1 MADGQ
6 EMTFW
11 DHLEVLRWS
20 IIRVL
25 AVVLVL
31 FIAAFILMPTIFD
44 SAILAPTTGDFFL
57 YRAFGKIFPGD
68 FKIDIVNINVTAPF
82 FTHMKT
88 SFLLALVVGFPYLL
102 VELWLFVKPALYTNE
117 KKGMGG
123 ALLAIALLFY
133 LGCAVG
139 YLVVFPLTFRFLAG
153 YHIGTGILTQISL
166 NSYISTFVSIIFIMG
181 LVFEL
186 PVLAWVLS
194 KFGIVNKPLLK
205 KYRRHA
211 IVVLLV
217 LAAVITPTGDPF
229 TLMVVFLPLYLLYE
243 ISILVV
249 RDAPASE
256 EESDLDAAAK

>member
-1 MADGQ
+1 MSD

-20 IIRVL
+20 IFRTLGAI
-25 AVVLVL
+25 LVL
-31 FIAAFILMPTIFD
+31 FVVAFAFMPSLFD
-44 SAILAPTTGDFFL
+44 AAILAPTSGDFFA
-57 YRAFGKIFPGD
+57 YRLFGGLFSSD
-68 FKIDIVNINVTAPF
+68 FKVDIVNINVTAPF
-82 FTHMKT
+82 FTHMRT
-88 SFLLALVVGFPYLL
+88 AFMLALVVGFPYLL
-102 VELWLFVKPALYTNE
+102 VEIWLFVKPALYRNE
-117 KKGMGG
+117 KRGMG
-123 ALLAIALLFY
+123 LAMLAVAFLFY

-186 PVLAWVLS
+186 PVLAWVLG
-194 KFGIVNKPLLK
+194 KFGIVNKDMLR
-205 KYRRHA
+205 KYRRYA

-229 TLMVVFLPLYLLYE
+229 TLMVVFLPLFLLYE
-243 ISILVV
+243 LSILVV
-249 RDAPASE
+249 PAAVVE
-256 EESDLDAAAK
+256 

>member
-1 MADGQ
+1 MAKDG

-20 IIRVL
+20 IFRTLGVVL
-25 AVVLVL
+25 AL
-31 FIAAFILMPTIFD
+31 FIAAFVVMPSLFD
-44 SAILAPTTGDFFL
+44 SVILAPTTEQFFV
-57 YRAFGKIFPGD
+57 YQAIGGVFAEP
-68 FKIDIVNINVTAPF
+68 FKIDIININVTAPF
-82 FTHMKT
+82 FTHMRT

-102 VELWLFVKPALYTNE
+102 VELWLFVKPALYKNE
-117 KKGMGG
+117 KKGIRA
-123 ALLAIALLFY
+123 ALLAVALLFY

-166 NSYISTFVSIIFIMG
+166 NSYISTFISIIFIMG

-194 KFGIVNKPLLK
+194 KIGIVNKDMLK
-205 KYRRHA
+205 KYRSYA
-211 IVVLLV
+211 VVILLV
-217 LAAVITPTGDPF
+217 LAAIITPTGDPF

-243 ISILVV
+243 VSILVV
-249 RDAPASE
+249 KPAAE
-256 EESDLDAAAK
+256 ETEA

>member
-1 MADGQ
+1 MSD

-20 IIRVL
+20 IFRTLGAI
-25 AVVLVL
+25 LVL
-31 FIAAFILMPTIFD
+31 FVVAFAFMPSLFD
-44 SAILAPTTGDFFL
+44 AAILAPTSGDFFA
-57 YRAFGKIFPGD
+57 YRLFGGLFSSD
-68 FKIDIVNINVTAPF
+68 FKVDIVNINVTAPF
-82 FTHMKT
+82 FTHMRT
-88 SFLLALVVGFPYLL
+88 AFMLALVVGFPYLL
-102 VELWLFVKPALYTNE
+102 VEIWLFVKPALYRNE
-117 KKGMGG
+117 KRGMG
-123 ALLAIALLFY
+123 LAMLAVAFLFY

-186 PVLAWVLS
+186 PVLAWVLG
-194 KFGIVNKPLLK
+194 KFGIVNKDMLR
-205 KYRRHA
+205 KYRRYA

-229 TLMVVFLPLYLLYE
+229 TLMVVFLPIYLLYE
-243 ISILVV
+243 VSILVV
-249 RDAPASE
+249 P
-256 EESDLDAAAK
+256 AAAVSE

>member
-1 MADGQ
+1 MSNSG

-20 IIRVL
+20 IFRTLGVL
-25 AVVLVL
+25 LIL
-31 FIAAFILMPTIFD
+31 FIAAFALMPSLFD
-44 SAILAPTTGDFFL
+44 AAILAPTTGDFFVYKWL
-57 YRAFGKIFPGD
+57 GGIFTGD

-82 FTHMKT
+82 FTHMRT
-88 SFLLALVVGFPYLL
+88 AFLLALVVGFPYLL
-102 VELWLFVKPALYTNE
+102 VEVWLFVRPALYKNE
-117 KKGMGG
+117 KKGMGA
-123 ALLAIALLFY
+123 ALLAVALLFY

-139 YLVVFPLTFRFLAG
+139 YLAIFPLTFRFLAG

-194 KFGIVNKPLLK
+194 KFGIVNKEMLK
-205 KYRRHA
+205 KYRRYA
-211 IVVLLV
+211 IVVLLI

-229 TLMVVFLPLYLLYE
+229 TLAVVFLPLYLLYE
-243 ISILVV
+243 VSIAVV
-249 RDAPASE
+249 RPAPKE
-256 EESDLDAAAK
+256 EKD